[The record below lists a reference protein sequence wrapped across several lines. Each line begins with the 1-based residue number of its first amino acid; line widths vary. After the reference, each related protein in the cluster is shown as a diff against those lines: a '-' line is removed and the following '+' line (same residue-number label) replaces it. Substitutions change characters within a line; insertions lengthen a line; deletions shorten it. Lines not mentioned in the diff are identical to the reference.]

1 MRLFLWILAAL
12 LAFSSGVHAEENPGW
27 AYELADEIM
36 SPYCPG
42 RALSEC
48 PSGNADAMRRWIIEQ
63 EKAGVPRTE
72 VEEALFARFGD
83 QLLQAP
89 KAEGVGIVAYAV
101 PGVAF
106 LLGGIAVVVFLAR
119 RRTSDTDRLPP
130 EDLDADRLAPEDLEA
145 ARELDEE
152 LRG

>member
-1 MRLFLWILAAL
+1 MRGYFWIAL
-12 LAFSSGVHAEENPGW
+12 LLLALALGAHAEENPGW

-48 PSGNADAMRRWIIEQ
+48 PSGNADAMRRWIIDQ
-63 EKAGVPRTE
+63 EKAGVSRTD
-72 VEEALFARFGD
+72 VEAALFARFGD

-89 KAEGVGIVAYAV
+89 KAEGVGLVAYAV

-106 LLGGIAVVVFLAR
+106 LLGGVALVVFLTR
-119 RRTSDTDRLPP
+119 RRAAAVEGLPAEAAP
-130 EDLDADRLAPEDLEA
+130 SDRLAPEDAEA
-145 ARELDEE
+145 ARQLDEE
-152 LRG
+152 LLT